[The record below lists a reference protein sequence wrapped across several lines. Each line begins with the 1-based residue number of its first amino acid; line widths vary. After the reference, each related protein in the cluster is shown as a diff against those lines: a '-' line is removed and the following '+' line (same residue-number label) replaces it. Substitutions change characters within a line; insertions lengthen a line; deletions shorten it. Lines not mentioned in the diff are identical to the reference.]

1 MEKKNL
7 EWGNLGFEYH
17 VTDMRYVS
25 DYKDGK
31 WDEGRLTAD
40 ATIPMSECAG
50 IMQYCQQVFEG
61 LKAYT
66 TKDGHINTFRPDLN
80 ADRIRESAMRIEMPP
95 FPKEQ
100 FLAAVDFTRRLYHF
114 LDALQ
119 INGSGTLGDVRFGPD
134 VCICRTV
141 LRFTGDGPGHGGKT
155 VDPDPRLLQL

>member
-95 FPKEQ
+95 FLMSSESSLLRAISSASSEHRSALTLREALSLSPCVSVI
-100 FLAAVDFTRRLYHF
+100 LTAPRRTEP
-114 LDALQ
+114 AW
-119 INGSGTLGDVRFGPD
+119 
-134 VCICRTV
+134 
-141 LRFTGDGPGHGGKT
+141 
-155 VDPDPRLLQL
+155 